1 MWTLVNRTPYAA
13 DRTWVQDPDGTKRWV
28 VVVKAT
34 FGIHTDGRLTLADE
48 QLPPL
53 LAPEYHGVDGAS
65 SLRYE
70 ADLVPPKPGTDVVLV
85 GHAYAPGG
93 RPATHVPV
101 ALGVGSQRKILAVTG
116 DRVWKRSL
124 VGTVVPSAPV
134 PFLRL
139 PLVYER
145 AYGGHDACSSDPEA
159 QRMFA
164 ENPVGIG
171 HVAHRA
177 SLLGRLVANV
187 EQPGATP
194 GSPRAAG
201 FGAICS
207 HWSPRRE
214 LAGTYDA
221 RWAATRRPLLPE
233 DFDPRFH
240 LCAPQDQQ
248 HVPHLR
254 GGVPI
259 ELVNLTLGGV
269 LRFDLPKIWL
279 RFRTRLRSPH
289 GERRQEHR
297 AKLHTVVLEPE
308 HPRVLMVWHT
318 SLACHDRAD
327 ELQDTT
333 IEEKPYL

>member
-1 MWTLVNRTPYAA
+1 MWLLHNRTPYAA

-34 FGIHTDGRLTLADE
+34 FDIDPDGRLTLADE

-70 ADLVPPKPGTDVVLV
+70 ADLLPPKPGTDVVLH
-85 GHAYAPGG
+85 GHAHAPAG
-93 RPATHVPV
+93 RPATHVAV

-116 DRVWKRSL
+116 DRIWKRSV
-124 VGTVVPSAPV
+124 VGTIVPSSPA

-145 AYGGHDACSSDPEA
+145 AYGGHDTRAPDPTA

-164 ENPVGIG
+164 LNPVGCG
-171 HVAHRA
+171 YVVRRA
-177 SLLGRLVANV
+177 SLLGQPVANI
-187 EQPGATP
+187 EHPGAP
-194 GSPRAAG
+194 LGCQGAAG
-201 FGAICS
+201 FGPICS

-221 RWAATRRPLLPE
+221 HWITTRKPLLPE
-233 DFDPRFH
+233 DFDPHFH
-240 LCAPQDQQ
+240 MCAPLDQQ
-248 HVPHLR
+248 YVPHLR

-259 ELVNLTLGGV
+259 ELVNLTPGGV
-269 LRFDLPKIWL
+269 LRFTLPKIHL
-279 RFRTRLRSPH
+279 AFRTRFALRRSEHP
-289 GERRQEHR
+289 QEHR
-297 AKLHTVVLEPE
+297 AKLHTVVLEPD
-308 HPRVLMVWHT
+308 HPRMLMVWHT
-318 SLACHDRAD
+318 SLVCHHHAD
-327 ELQDTT
+327 ALEGTT
-333 IEEKPYL
+333 FWEKPYR

>member
-34 FGIHTDGRLTLADE
+34 FGIHADGRLTLADE

-177 SLLGRLVANV
+177 SLRLPHEKVATTYCNINGERWRTDEFLYVPLRLHAPFIDANRYESPADAWGDVGAASGPLYVALAVASAERGYARGRHVLAWTSSD
-187 EQPGATP
+187 GGT
-194 GSPRAAG
+194 RAAV
-201 FGAICS
+201 
-207 HWSPRRE
+207 
-214 LAGTYDA
+214 T
-221 RWAATRRPLLPE
+221 
-233 DFDPRFH
+233 
-240 LCAPQDQQ
+240 
-248 HVPHLR
+248 
-254 GGVPI
+254 
-259 ELVNLTLGGV
+259 LTL
-269 LRFDLPKIWL
+269 P
-279 RFRTRLRSPH
+279 PH
-289 GERRQEHR
+289 CNGER
-297 AKLHTVVLEPE
+297 
-308 HPRVLMVWHT
+308 
-318 SLACHDRAD
+318 
-327 ELQDTT
+327 
-333 IEEKPYL
+333 

>member
-1 MWTLVNRTPYAA
+1 MWLLHNRTPYAA
-13 DRTWVQDPDGTKRWV
+13 DRTWVQDPDGAKRWV

-34 FGIHTDGRLTLADE
+34 FAIHADGRLTLADE

-53 LAPEYHGVDGAS
+53 IAPEYHGVDGAS

-70 ADLVPPKPGTDVVLV
+70 ADLAPPKPGTDVILI
-85 GHAYAPGG
+85 GHAHAPAG
-93 RPATHVPV
+93 RPTRHVAV
-101 ALGVGSQRKILAVTG
+101 ALGVGSRRKILEVTG

-124 VGTVVPSAPV
+124 LGTVVSSSPA

-145 AYGGHDACSSDPEA
+145 AYGGHDTSAPDPA
-159 QRMFA
+159 RQRMFA
-164 ENPVGIG
+164 CNPVGRG
-171 HVAHRA
+171 HVIHRS
-177 SLLGRLVANV
+177 SLLGQPVANV
-187 EQPGATP
+187 EHPGAPP
-194 GSPRAAG
+194 GARGAAG

-221 RWAATRRPLLPE
+221 RWVAERKPLLPD

-240 LCAPQDQQ
+240 MCAPLDQQ

-259 ELVNLTLGGV
+259 ELVNLTPGGV
-269 LRFDLPKIWL
+269 LRLVLPKVWL
-279 RFRTRLRSPH
+279 AFRTRLVRRRV
-289 GERRQEHR
+289 ERREEHR
-297 AKLHTVVLEPE
+297 AKLHTVVLEPD
-308 HPRVLMVWHT
+308 HPRVLLVWHT
-318 SLACHDRAD
+318 SLRCHDDAD
-327 ELQDTT
+327 DLEDTT
-333 IEEKPYL
+333 ISEKPYR